1 MQNFSK
7 CFDEDDDGFSGSY
20 DAYSVN
26 TNKENLANFLKN
38 NVDDDGKIYEAIKKE
53 TNNILVIKNLNIDKE
68 FQGKGYGSEILSDL
82 LNESYAEA
90 AILMCDILEG
100 QLPGFVLEKFYESH
114 NFKTIETYQDY
125 PIMIYPESLAE
136 KVIQNLK
143 CNKKLKP

>member
-1 MQNFSK
+1 MQSFSK
-7 CFDEDDDGFSGSY
+7 CFDEEEDGFFGSY

-26 TNKENLANFLKN
+26 TDKENLANFLKN

-53 TNNILVIKNLNIDKE
+53 TNTILIIKNLNIDKE
-68 FQGKGYGSEILSDL
+68 FQGQGYGSEILSNL

-90 AILMCDILEG
+90 AILMCDILES

-114 NFKTIETYQDY
+114 NFKTIENYQDY